1 MKTWHIVASL
11 AAAVV
16 LTLTVGLSP
25 SRGAPAD
32 QCPQLALGF
41 TERQRADLARAATY
55 TRDSAQL
62 PGLIAA
68 VFVPGRGA
76 WVCVLGVSDLE
87 TGHPLNAADR
97 FRIASI
103 TKTFTGTAVL
113 QLADRGELR
122 LDDPLSR
129 WVDWPDGNA
138 ITIRQLLNMTS
149 GVYSYTDDPQFIQ
162 RYNEDPEGAFT
173 ARDALDIARAHDPY
187 FAPGAGFHYS
197 DTNYILLEQV
207 VEKITGRPIADWID
221 HNILDPLHL
230 TNTSYPATSALPAP
244 FSRGYDAPPPPQ
256 QAVPAEPEPTQ
267 QPATPAPQPGTP
279 APQPATPA
287 PQPGTPAPQPAPSP
301 QPGAAPGAAAPSPS
315 ATPGP
320 AATGP
325 SLADLRDVTYS
336 NPNYAGAAG
345 AMVSNLADLRV
356 WAKALAEG
364 SLLSET
370 MRRER
375 LRTVPLAANAGV
387 SYGLGIADWGGW
399 LGHNGTIL
407 GYNAAMFYDPKTG
420 SVIIVETNR
429 SSLTSDV
436 ATPLFTELA
445 KTVPSGR

>member
-11 AAAVV
+11 VAAAV

-25 SRGAPAD
+25 SRGAPAAD

-41 TERQRADLARAATY
+41 TERQRADLAQAATY
-55 TRDSAQL
+55 TRDQAGL

-68 VFVPGRGA
+68 VFVPDRGA

-103 TKTFTGTAVL
+103 TKTFTATAVL
-113 QLADRGELR
+113 QLVDRGKLT
-122 LDDPLSR
+122 LADPLSR

-149 GVYSYTDDPQFIQ
+149 GVFSYTEDPEFVR
-162 RYNEDPEGAFT
+162 RYTEDPEGAFT
-173 ARDALDIARAHDPY
+173 ARDALDIARAHEPY

-207 VEKITGRPIADWID
+207 VEKITGRPVADWID
-221 HNILDPLHL
+221 DHIIAPLHL
-230 TNTSYPATSALPAP
+230 AHTSYPATSTLPAP
-244 FSRGYDAPPPPQ
+244 FSRGYDALPPPQ
-256 QAVPAEPEPTQ
+256 QPVPAEPEPSR
-267 QPATPAPQPGTP
+267 
-279 APQPATPA
+279 
-287 PQPGTPAPQPAPSP
+287 PGTPAPQPAPSP
-301 QPGAAPGAAAPSPS
+301 QPGAAPARNASPSPS
-315 ATPGP
+315 P
-320 AATGP
+320 AGP

-364 SLLSET
+364 SLLSPA
-370 MRRER
+370 MRREL
-375 LRTVPLAANAGV
+375 LRTTPIAPNAGV

-407 GYNAAMFYDPKTG
+407 GYNAAMFYEPKTG
-420 SVIIVETNR
+420 SVIVVETNR
-429 SSLTSDV
+429 SSLTSDT

-445 KTVPSGR
+445 KSVRS